1 MASALAAHRPPGG
14 AARGRCSG
22 HQSVYDPVQIG
33 VKQPC
38 SSRPHKLGSRVA
50 ARMAHAEFGPLATE
64 ILPEEIPLGNAKMG
78 FSAPCVFRVNRE
90 QPHTQFGRP
99 TKILPPRSHV
109 AARITHTVGAGGPPR
124 RAGRAA
130 RGRYSVRDLVYDPT
144 QIGVKQH
151 CSSHPHALGR
161 HVATRATENG
171 TATWEGGD
179 LARGGRPWRGRCA
192 ILALAMAREPFR
204 VCSIPTSASQSSRWV
219 SARTPAL
226 NSPSSMSALLF
237 RWLSTMSAFV
247 GTRRSWP
254 CERRASQAG
263 LGCPESGVG

>member
-1 MASALAAHRPPGG
+1 MAP
-14 AARGRCSG
+14 RG
-22 HQSVYDPVQIG
+22 
-33 VKQPC
+33 
-38 SSRPHKLGSRVA
+38 
-50 ARMAHAEFGPLATE
+50 FGPSGDRNPVGGDSARH
-64 ILPEEIPLGNAKMG
+64 AKMV
-78 FSAPCVFRVNRE
+78 FSTPCVFRVNRE

-179 LARGGRPWRGRCA
+179 PARGGRPWRGRCA